1 MKTKN
6 FYRMAERAS
15 VGYIY
20 NTLMLFPFISF
31 LPSPLD
37 SEPPSIDDEFVEGL
51 LSCHFSRLPRGKLDE
66 STLLPLD
73 YGNGANLTKLVKVT
87 PAIKTEE

>member
-1 MKTKN
+1 
-6 FYRMAERAS
+6 MAERAS

>member
-1 MKTKN
+1 MIVTFDSGSTQWGCMRTKN
-6 FYRMAERAS
+6 FYWMVERAF

-31 LPSPLD
+31 SPSPLD

-51 LSCHFSRLPRGKLDE
+51 LSRHFS
-66 STLLPLD
+66 
-73 YGNGANLTKLVKVT
+73 
-87 PAIKTEE
+87 